1 MKIQIEISWVWQSTR
16 HNPFPKITLKCCDIK
31 CCLRQKIAGVQQQRA
46 LSDQA
51 SDFSTLSRKL
61 YLRTIINAIEWEG
74 VWSPNRGISLL
85 RQWQR
90 KVGGIGGFPHPRTLC
105 QVSNAELIFS
115 EKVQFHREKKVPAF
129 MDRLLCV
136 LFTKGQ
142 TGQLKY
148 WFQIK
153 ILFATNTSLLA
164 TIWEAELVSSLVC
177 FLKTKTTLLL
187 KGSSTKKFSIA

>member
-1 MKIQIEISWVWQSTR
+1 MKIQVQISWVGQSTK
-16 HNPFPKITLKCCDIK
+16 HDPFHKITLKCSDIK
-31 CCLRQKIAGVQQQRA
+31 CCHRQKIAGVEQQRA
-46 LSDQA
+46 LSDQAQA

-115 EKVQFHREKKVPAF
+115 EKVQFHREKNPSNEDLCWWFNVVVLH
-129 MDRLLCV
+129 LLTQ
-136 LFTKGQ
+136 F
-142 TGQLKY
+142 
-148 WFQIK
+148 
-153 ILFATNTSLLA
+153 
-164 TIWEAELVSSLVC
+164 
-177 FLKTKTTLLL
+177 
-187 KGSSTKKFSIA
+187 